1 MEVEQ
6 LQKESLFTTL
16 LPWEDDNAHQIG
28 LGRNNQNLTK
38 QDRVSYKA
46 ENLMSDNVLANV
58 HAVAAE
64 IGACKILGAY
74 CYAGVWDV
82 ADHSKYSELPDGLWS
97 LTELEIKWRRSSF
110 SMPVDRKDA
119 ELNRLVLW
127 VESKLAIKY
136 YCVCSYCVG
145 NVLKERTTVRIL
157 GGGYAKDLWDM
168 GKPYNNDSNRVA
180 VPAMKLTPIKEIMN
194 EKMV

>member
-16 LPWEDDNAHQIG
+16 LPWEDDNAYKIG

-58 HAVAAE
+58 HAAAAE

-97 LTELEIKWRRSSF
+97 STELEIKWRRSSY
-110 SMPVDRKDA
+110 SMPIDRKDA

-127 VESKLAIKY
+127 VESKLAVKY
-136 YCVCSYCVG
+136 CCVCSYCA
-145 NVLKERTTVRIL
+145 NNNLKERTTVRIL
-157 GGGYAKDLWDM
+157 GGGYAKDLWEN
-168 GKPYNNDSNRVA
+168 GKPYNNDINRVA
-180 VPAMKLTPIKEIMN
+180 VSAMKLTPIKEIY
-194 EKMV
+194 EKVV